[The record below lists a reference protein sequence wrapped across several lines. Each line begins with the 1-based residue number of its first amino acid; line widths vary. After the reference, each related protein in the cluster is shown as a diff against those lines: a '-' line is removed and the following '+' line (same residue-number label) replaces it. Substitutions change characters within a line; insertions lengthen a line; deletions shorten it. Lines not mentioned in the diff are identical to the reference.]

1 MKWSNAQEEFY
12 KEVCMS
18 GNNIILQAVAGSG
31 KTTTLIES
39 IIRLIACKTVRGK
52 INLMAFN
59 KAVNAESSERLRR
72 KGIGPDK
79 CNAISFNSY
88 GHSLVKR
95 NYPGV
100 GFNEKKAETCI
111 QAVLK
116 GERDIGMALADFNA
130 KKKLA
135 GRCAMTKWDFNKC
148 VRSVVSVIRD
158 KGILLDEY
166 VYELYYEFVSRNEAE
181 LLPDRLDFELSVEL
195 KKLIAT
201 YSLRAVKELDANKAE
216 MDYADQVRFPVIYDL
231 VKKRNSPKVV
241 FLDECQDLN
250 RYNLIMVER
259 MIGCGTRVIAVGDRH
274 QAIYA
279 FRGASETCLDQL
291 LLMSSG
297 RPMNLDV
304 SYRCPSQVVSY
315 VRDRCPSSTIT
326 AWQRGGRVIEHS
338 DLDESFFRHCRET
351 PRLLALLGK
360 DDVMSKKALARAKE
374 KWLTKIRAKLVIEH
388 HIQMVVSATNS
399 ALLRLYLELHRR
411 DHPSTLN
418 KSGLITSLKRM
429 CQGFSEKNDWEKY
442 IIELEKCLM
451 DPPPKLS
458 DTRLDKLKSLYI
470 VITDLKCTSWTS
482 LLLELTRM
490 ESSNERGVELHTVH
504 SSKGLEADLV
514 YVLDSFF
521 PSTQQVN
528 MEYVALTRSGHTLV
542 TEFRPIKEV
551 KDAVPRAKLKTNLA
565 VVPKISLEIEHVP
578 ESQRGQNLRLLLKPE
593 EWKLCKKFVRAA
605 SNCICEAC
613 SSRGPQWP
621 VECHERW
628 EYTYPNLL
636 SVLKKE
642 LTKKWYKYAKEK
654 GIQSQLKIAVEEG
667 IPIQGKQ
674 VLIGFRALCPDC
686 HAAVHYGFSILKG
699 KEEIARTKLKAVNG
713 WGDKE
718 LDLYLKKQLKVY
730 HLNSNV
736 DWEIDLSW
744 LLKQPILLS
753 NDTKKLISEFS

>member
-12 KEVCMS
+12 KEVC
-18 GNNIILQAVAGSG
+18 GTANNIVLQAVAGSG

-79 CNAISFNSY
+79 CNCISFNSY

-111 QAVLK
+111 RAVLK
-116 GERDIGMALADFNA
+116 GERDIGMAIAELNA
-130 KKKLA
+130 NKKLA
-135 GRCAMTKWDFNKC
+135 GKACMTNWDFNKC
-148 VRSVVSVIRD
+148 VKAVVSAIRD
-158 KGILLDEY
+158 KGIMLDEY
-166 VYELYYEFVSRNEAE
+166 VYELYYDFVVRNETE
-181 LLPDRLDFELSVEL
+181 LLPDRINFELSTDL
-195 KKLIAT
+195 KKLIAS
-201 YSLRAVKELDANKAE
+201 YSLKIVKELDANKSE
-216 MDYADQVRFPVIYDL
+216 IDYADQVRFPVIYDL

-250 RYNLIMVER
+250 RYNLIMIER
-259 MIGCGTRVIAVGDRH
+259 MIGCGTRMIAVGDRH

-279 FRGASETCLDQL
+279 FRGASETCLDEL
-291 LLMSSG
+291 LLMSGG

-304 SYRCPSQVVSY
+304 SYRCPSRVVSY
-315 VRDRCPSSTIT
+315 VRNRCTRSTIT
-326 AWQRGGRVIEHS
+326 AWQKGGCVIEHS
-338 DLDESFFRHCRET
+338 EFDGSFLKHCRET

-374 KWLTKIRAKLVIEH
+374 KWLTKIRAKIVIEH
-388 HIQMVVSATNS
+388 DIQMVVSATNS

-411 DHPSTLN
+411 NHPSTLN

-429 CQGFSEKNDWEKY
+429 CHGFSQKNDWETY
-442 IIELEKCLM
+442 LIDLEKCLM
-451 DPPPKLS
+451 DPPPKMS
-458 DTRLDKLKSLYI
+458 DTRFDILKSLYI
-470 VITDLKCTSWTS
+470 VITDLKCESWSS

-504 SSKGLEADLV
+504 SSKGLEANRV

-521 PSTQQVN
+521 PSSQQVN

-551 KDAVPRAKLKTNLA
+551 NDAVPRAKLKTDLT
-565 VVPKISLEIEHVP
+565 VVPKIGLEIELVP

-593 EWKLCKKFVRAA
+593 EWKLCKNFVRTA
-605 SNCICEAC
+605 SNCLCEIC
-613 SSRGPQWP
+613 SSRGPKWP

-636 SVLKKE
+636 PVLKKE
-642 LTKKWYKYAKEK
+642 LTKKWYRYAKEK
-654 GIQSQLKIAVEEG
+654 GVRSQLKIAVEEG

-674 VLIGFRALCPDC
+674 VLIGLRALCPDC
-686 HAAVHYGFSILKG
+686 HAAVHYGFSALKG
-699 KEEIARTKLKAVNG
+699 KEEIARVKLKTVNG
-713 WGDKE
+713 WNDKE
-718 LDLYLKKQLKVY
+718 LDLYLKKQFNVY

-744 LLKQPILLS
+744 LLKQPIALS
-753 NDTKKLISEFS
+753 KSTKKIIRTFS